1 MSSAPAPISRRPE
14 NIYGFWL
21 VLALPGI
28 FLVLHGLVMRGGINY
43 LRWSGEVSCILLIA
57 AMAVTPLQMILGP
70 LPWLRRRRR
79 HIGVASAIYALLHLA
94 VWLAEANF
102 GKLLR
107 SFSRPDVLAG
117 WIALA
122 LLLLL
127 AVISQDRM
135 VRLMGPRWK
144 QVQRWVYPAAILT
157 LIHWAMLTDFAP
169 RVAVYALPLLLL
181 SAWRLMRHLQDR

>member
-1 MSSAPAPISRRPE
+1 MTSAPEPISRRPD
-14 NIYGFWL
+14 NIYLFWL

-28 FLVLHGLVMRGGINY
+28 FLVLHGLMFRGGVDY

-57 AMAVTPLQMILGP
+57 AMLVTPLQMIMGP
-70 LPWLRRRRR
+70 LPWLRKRRR
-79 HIGVASAIYALLHLA
+79 HFGVASAIYASLHLA
-94 VWLAEANF
+94 IWLAEANI

-107 SFSRPDVLAG
+107 SFGRPDVLAG

-127 AVISQDRM
+127 AAISQDRM

-181 SAWRLMRHLQDR
+181 SAWRLMRHLQGR